1 MTSKVIVLI
10 ADAADSKYG
19 EVAVLES
26 TAEAER
32 LIETFLES
40 GYDPERIRAFA
51 GTEIEARVSHRPR
64 VDLVRQEPDPAALA
78 EDTSAVEEI
87 EPATM
92 GKEDVERSGAESETG
107 APTAHDVRAGRMTKG
122 MKRLKALAC
131 RSSVASRSSRLN
143 LMPELLH

>member
-107 APTAHDVRAGRMTKG
+107 APTAHDV
-122 MKRLKALAC
+122 
-131 RSSVASRSSRLN
+131 SRSDDEGHEETQSAGLSFFGRDSEQ
-143 LMPELLH
+143 PVEPDA